1 MKVRNGFVSNSSS
14 ASFIIKKAGL
24 SEAQIDAIKRHGEYS
39 KIVDKHF
46 TKMAK
51 ELHKAGFD
59 LEDLDHQLAQLVE
72 KKSKY
77 YLSSYFDYQ
86 DPWVV
91 KETDTEIL
99 LGCVCDNF
107 AMYKFLKFID
117 VPPKLIK
124 DGPEYWAFDGNHED
138 DENGE
143 TAEEKEEP

>member
-1 MKVRNGFVSNSSS
+1 MKIRTGFVSNSSS

-24 SEAQIDAIKRHGEYS
+24 SDAQIDAIKRHGEYS

-59 LEDLDHQLAQLVE
+59 LEDLDHQLALLVE
-72 KKSKY
+72 QKGKY
-77 YLSSYFDYQ
+77 YPSSYFDYQ

-99 LGCVCDNF
+99 LGCVCGNF
-107 AMYKFLKFID
+107 DMYKFLKFIE
-117 VPPKLIK
+117 VPPKIIQN
-124 DGPEYWAFDGNHED
+124 GPAYWEFDQN
-138 DENGE
+138 N
-143 TAEEKEEP
+143 KESE